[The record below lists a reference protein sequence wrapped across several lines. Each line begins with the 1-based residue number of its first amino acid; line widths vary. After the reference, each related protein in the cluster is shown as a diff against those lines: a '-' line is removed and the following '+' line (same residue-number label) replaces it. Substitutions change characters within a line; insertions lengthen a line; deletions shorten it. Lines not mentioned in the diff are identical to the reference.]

1 MPFEHRIPDD
11 ITPTGD
17 LTVPLIIP
25 HDPQYIGLLL
35 GALITLEEI
44 EYYNRDPDYDNE
56 NAQIVAA
63 QWRDRTITPLIE
75 AIASAETCGGG
86 SLPVK
91 ITPKSI
97 VLGAN
102 RTTTSTTFVDV
113 TGSDFA
119 HTFTY
124 ENATIEAIALLA
136 NDSNANSYMQI
147 LCNGNTGLLSVETR
161 VRQMTQVVKVVNNW
175 ENLSTGTPLTIKSQF
190 RQSGGGTATIF
201 QNYNM
206 IYLITE
212 YP

>member
-1 MPFEHRIPDD
+1 MPYEHRIPDVLE
-11 ITPTGD
+11 PTGD
-17 LTVPLIIP
+17 LIVPLIIP
-25 HDPQYIGLLL
+25 HDPQWSGLLL
-35 GALITLEEI
+35 GVLRTLEET
-44 EYYNRDPDYDNE
+44 EYYNRDSNFDDE
-56 NAQIVAA
+56 NAKTVTA
-63 QWRDRTITPLIE
+63 QWRDRTISPLID
-75 AIASAETCGGG
+75 AIANGETCGGG
-86 SLPVK
+86 LASVK

-102 RTTTSTTFVDV
+102 RTTSSTTFVDV
-113 TGSDFA
+113 TGSDFS

-124 ENATIEAIALLA
+124 ENATIEAMALLA

-161 VRQMTQVVKVVNNW
+161 LRQMTEVVKAVNNW
-175 ENLSTGTPLTIKSQF
+175 EGIPTGTPITIKSQF

-206 IYLITE
+206 VYLITE